1 MQSGSWLSP
10 CFRNSVHFLSLDPAA
25 NRPGLGIVRV
35 ESVVPSVVES
45 VRSAVVVKGH
55 NLSVLVAVWEAVRNT
70 FGNSIVEYVLMV
82 QRTARV
88 ISRSLDP
95 DRAHVVPTVPLD

>member
-1 MQSGSWLSP
+1 M
-10 CFRNSVHFLSLDPAA
+10 RFLGLDPAA
-25 NRPGLGIVRV
+25 NRPGLSVVRV
-35 ESVVPSVVES
+35 EGVVPSIVKS

-95 DRAHVVPTVPLD
+95 DRAHVVPPFPLY